1 MGWRPINA
9 SCCNASRNVG
19 NGERKDDMQRFIRI
33 NELASRKGQ
42 PGRWPVGPS
51 TVWRWVSK
59 GLLTP
64 PTKLGPQTSAWPIE
78 AIEAFEAAQAS
89 APINPVAQI
98 RAAAA
103 SVAARQEAAA

>member
-9 SCCNASRNVG
+9 HCCNVSHGVEKGA
-19 NGERKDDMQRFIRI
+19 RKDPMQRFIRI
-33 NELASRKGQ
+33 NELASRKDQ
-42 PGRWPVGPS
+42 RGRWPVGPS

-59 GLLTP
+59 GLLVP

-78 AIEAFEAAQAS
+78 AIEAFEAAQAT
-89 APINPVAQI
+89 APLDPIAQI

-103 SVAARQEAAA
+103 SVAARKGPAA